1 MTLEPGNMSPGLK
14 NRSSLND
21 QRRLAARK
29 QNLYLRARMIQAIR
43 KFFAEK
49 DYLEVETPQ
58 IIPAPPPEVHI
69 EAVRAGNQF
78 LHTSPEICMKQMLSA
93 GYSKIFQISKCF
105 RDGER
110 GNLHLPEFTLLEWY
124 QIGIDYNHL
133 MKECEELILW
143 VSQNLGFGE
152 RLHYQDMDI
161 VLEAPW
167 QRISV
172 REAFLRYAS
181 MPLEKAFKK
190 GTFDELMANEIE
202 PNLGVTKPTF
212 LYDYPISLAAM
223 ARLKPDS
230 LEFAERFEI
239 FIGGLELANG
249 FSELTDP
256 KEQRARFEMDLRQ
269 RRKLGKQAYPM
280 ANKFLKSLEHMPEAA
295 GIALGIDRLAMV
307 FANRPKID
315 HVVSFTPE
323 EL

>member
-1 MTLEPGNMSPGLK
+1 MSPGLK
-14 NRSSLND
+14 NRSSSND

-29 QNLYLRARMIQAIR
+29 QNLFLRARMIQAIR
-43 KFFAEK
+43 KFFIEK

-58 IIPAPPPEVHI
+58 IIPAPSPEVHI

-78 LHTSPEICMKQMLSA
+78 LHTSPEIYMKQMLSA

-105 RDGER
+105 RKGER

-133 MKECEELILW
+133 MKECEALILW
-143 VSQNLGFGE
+143 VSRNLGFGE
-152 RLHYQDMDI
+152 RLRYRDMDI
-161 VLEAPW
+161 DLKAPW
-167 QRISV
+167 EKISV
-172 REAFLRYAS
+172 SEAFFRYAS
-181 MPLEKAFKK
+181 VSLEKALKK
-190 GTFDELMANEIE
+190 GAFDELVASEIE

-212 LYDYPISLAAM
+212 LYDYPASLAAM
-223 ARLKPDS
+223 ARLKPGN

-256 KEQRARFEMDLRQ
+256 QEQRARFERDLRQ
-269 RRKLGKQAYPM
+269 RCKLGKQAYPM
-280 ANKFLKSLEHMPEAA
+280 ADRFLKSLEHMPEAA
-295 GIALGIDRLAMV
+295 GIALGVDRLAMV

-315 HVVSFTPE
+315 HIVSFTPE